1 MEPGFVEEAVDT
13 EEDREQKA
21 HEVFLK
27 IQQTLRFSQN
37 PSFSSQQIAYLEDYL
52 ANNLLSIVMFS
63 RHGRECSSC
72 FGVVDR
78 VLGRI
83 RELRG

>member
-1 MEPGFVEEAVDT
+1 MEPGLVGDVVDT
-13 EEDREQKA
+13 EEDREHKA
-21 HEVFLK
+21 HEAFLK
-27 IQQTLRFSQN
+27 IQQALRLSQN

-63 RHGRECSSC
+63 RHGRDCSSC

-83 RELRG
+83 RELRA